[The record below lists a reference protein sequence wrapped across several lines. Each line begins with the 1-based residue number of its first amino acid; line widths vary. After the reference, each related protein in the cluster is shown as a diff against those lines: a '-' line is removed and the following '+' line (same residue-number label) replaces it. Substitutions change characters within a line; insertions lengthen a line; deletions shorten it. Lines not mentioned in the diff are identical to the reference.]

1 MGRARARIS
10 HGFLVAPGARTPVA
24 RQRAQILLPLPQ
36 APLAINRGIGLQG
49 NLAAREESECR
60 QLPRL
65 IVRTETEVWASRQP
79 RGLIVRAETE
89 VWASHQQRGLIVPE
103 ALAEREVSESR
114 QPRGLIA
121 QAETEVWASH
131 Q

>member
-65 IVRTETEVWASRQP
+65 IVRAETEVWASRQP

-89 VWASHQQRGLIVPE
+89 VSASHQQRGLPV
-103 ALAEREVSESR
+103 
-114 QPRGLIA
+114 
-121 QAETEVWASH
+121 QAETEVWANRP
-131 Q
+131 QR

>member
-1 MGRARARIS
+1 MYRRMGRARARKS
-10 HGFLVAPGARTPVA
+10 HGFHVAPGARTPVA

-65 IVRTETEVWASRQP
+65 IVQ
-79 RGLIVRAETE
+79 AETE
-89 VWASHQQRGLIVPE
+89 VWASHQQRGLIVRE
-103 ALAEREVSESR
+103 ALAERAVSESR
-114 QPRGLIA
+114 PQRGLIVR
-121 QAETEVWASH
+121 AETEVWATRPLG
-131 Q
+131 